1 MFERSVEMRFEFKS
15 EIKQLEG
22 KIKWS
27 VFYFPYSATEHFG
40 SKGNIPVSITVDGH
54 KFEHMLLP
62 SKNGHYLVYNEFI
75 KRAVGKKFGESV
87 YVTLEKDN
95 TKREFITPSYIE
107 VYLKSAGVLDIFLE
121 RPDYERREQVNH
133 IELAKKEETKINRI
147 NTLIKRLNERNNKH
161 RNNGG
166 M

>member
-1 MFERSVEMRFEFKS
+1 MLYEFNV

-27 VFYFPYSATEHFG
+27 VLYFPYSPTESFG
-40 SKGNIPVSITVDGH
+40 LKGKIPVSITVDGH

-75 KRAVGKKFGESV
+75 KRAVGKKLGESV

-95 TKREFITPSYIE
+95 NKREFITPNYIKD
-107 VYLKSAGVLDIFLE
+107 YLIDAGVLDLFLV
-121 RPDYERREQVNH
+121 RPVYEKREQVQH

-147 NTLIKRLNERNNKH
+147 NTLIKQLNERNNK
-161 RNNGG
+161 
-166 M
+166 

>member
-1 MFERSVEMRFEFKS
+1 MHFEFNS

-27 VFYFPYSATEHFG
+27 VFYFPYSAIEHFG
-40 SKGNIPVSITVDGH
+40 TKGNIPVSITVDGH

-75 KRAVGKKFGESV
+75 KRAVGKKLGESV
-87 YVTLEKDN
+87 HVTLEKDN
-95 TKREFITPSYIE
+95 RIREFNLPPYIE
-107 VYLKSAGVLDIFLE
+107 DYLKGAGVLDMFLE
-121 RPDYERREQVNH
+121 RPDYEKREQVNH

-147 NTLIKRLNERNNKH
+147 NTLIKRLNEKNIKQLD
-161 RNNGG
+161 NNGG